1 MSTRIRRTKI
11 FDTTDKIR
19 CSRCK
24 VWKDK
29 EEFLSK
35 LKIKIKKEKKIKKP
49 KKPKKP
55 KKTKTAPVVDVPVV
69 DVPVVDVP
77 VVDVP
82 VVDVPIVDVPIPIDD
97 APPSLGL
104 DKPVILKKYCES
116 CLEVATAYRI
126 AHKKPKKSKK
136 AIVSHLSDEE
146 KQELLEEV
154 NASD

>member
-35 LKIKIKKEKKIKKP
+35 LKIKIKKEKKIKI
-49 KKPKKP
+49 KKPKKQ

-69 DVPVVDVP
+69 DVP
-77 VVDVP
+77 
-82 VVDVPIVDVPIPIDD
+82 IPIDSSTSLGLD
-97 APPSLGL
+97 APDCKPASPSLGL
-104 DKPVILKKYCES
+104 DVILKKYCES

>member
-55 KKTKTAPVVDVPVV
+55 KKTKTA
-69 DVPVVDVP
+69 P